1 MVSAEA
7 LREAESRAVWSLV
20 LGILDFVVCPVLCL
34 WALSMGNAAL
44 AVLERPDV
52 DSSYR
57 TMATAGRVLGII
69 GLVLLLVQ
77 AAVMFVMFGGIVGG
91 VFAGH
96 P

>member
-1 MVSAEA
+1 MVSVEQ

-44 AVLERPDV
+44 QVLERPDV
-52 DSSYR
+52 DSTYR

-69 GLVLLLVQ
+69 GIVGLVVWAGVVLL
-77 AAVMFVMFGGIVGG
+77 FFGGIFGS
-91 VFAGH
+91 VFSGH